1 MVRRRSAL
9 CEWVG
14 SRIPALGE
22 GADVARPYST
32 EDVDRREECT
42 GDFLAE
48 TQRQESRLLLADRS
62 PVKAVKM
69 LP

>member
-1 MVRRRSAL
+1 M
-9 CEWVG
+9 
-14 SRIPALGE
+14 
-22 GADVARPYST
+22 ARPHST

-42 GDFLAE
+42 GDFRAE